1 MSESMEIIE
10 TEPVQ
15 MSLKDTQKA
24 VIQQEVLKQ
33 LTMNLERQETDTIT
47 RTEEVISPAV
57 TRFIDIAEKE
67 ETTGNY
73 KLREDE
79 FGNPIDIMG
88 ALGNIP
94 AHQMHFIQ
102 ISNFNTIWVKLREG
116 IYLDVY
122 EKDSNDQLVLDE
134 NGNPKLKYTKVIDV
148 GALNKKLQLL
158 SNLAYEQNRA
168 KLQAQTMVGQ
178 SGGQPL
184 GVGGSWD
191 DTLHLLFG
199 GGQKKGR

>member
-1 MSESMEIIE
+1 MSEAELIE
-10 TEPVQ
+10 SEPVQ
-15 MSLKDTQKA
+15 LSLKDSQKA

-33 LTMNLERQETDTIT
+33 LTMNLERQEMDTIT

-67 ETTGNY
+67 DGKDTY
-73 KLREDE
+73 KLREDD
-79 FGNPIDIMG
+79 FGNPVDIMG

-102 ISNFNTIWVKLREG
+102 VSNFNTIWVKLREG

-122 EKDSNDQLVLDE
+122 EKDDNGQLVIGED
-134 NGNPKLKYTKVIDV
+134 GYPKLKYTKVIDV

-191 DTLHLLFG
+191 DTLSLLFG
-199 GGQKKGR
+199 SGQRKK